1 MAHTSACLSYIPTHA
16 GCQSYC
22 NTAYLAVHGC
32 LPYMYVF
39 ACFVCIVACLA
50 LDHCLLCN
58 EWSPVCYVW
67 LPALL
72 WTGCLP
78 CYGLVACLA
87 IGHCPAINGRLPTT
101 FWMIVSLAMDVGC
114 LVMPGLSC
122 LASLLW
128 IISSHALYACLPCY
142 R

>member
-1 MAHTSACLSYIPTHA
+1 MLNNIFQEVVLGLCRLFLDARRSMAHTSACLSYIPTHA

-32 LPYMYVF
+32 LPCMYVF
-39 ACFVCIVACLA
+39 AYFVCIVACLA

-87 IGHCPAINGRLPTT
+87 MDWLPA
-101 FWMIVSLAMDVGC
+101 
-114 LVMPGLSC
+114 
-122 LASLLW
+122 LL
-128 IISSHALYACLPCY
+128 
-142 R
+142 

>member
-1 MAHTSACLSYIPTHA
+1 MYGAYLCLPVRHICTCR
-16 GCQSYC
+16 CQSYC

-32 LPYMYVF
+32 LPCMYVF
-39 ACFVCIVACLA
+39 ASFVCIVACLA

-78 CYGLVACLA
+78 CYRSLPGLLWTVAPHILDDC
-87 IGHCPAINGRLPTT
+87 
-101 FWMIVSLAMDVGC
+101 FLAMDVTC
-114 LVMPGLSC
+114 LAIPALSC

-128 IISSHALYACLPCY
+128 IISVTDTGKGVGMRPN
-142 R
+142 